1 MVYSCGSEAVD
12 GPAILQL
19 QKWDSAQFD
28 VSEFCEAFISPTRD
42 LLLLLSHQ
50 CEASLLPLFTGKN
63 NTNDLGFSSECLQG
77 SGSFCSSL
85 SAAPHRSDSLDNLP
99 STSGSVEDVFIPPVE
114 STPTGCKR
122 YPIIYGVKSLAWGHC
137 GDAYEQHK
145 DTGFKELLFVSGDH
159 GITVHGFCHL
169 DKSTQNMP
177 EHVVGQGR
185 WVEWGPETVQNTQS
199 CLYEKT
205 TGNIWHVNGNTET
218 KGTSHD
224 VTIGTDGELYSGN
237 FSSKKWLR
245 SFLTN
250 VENIESEGNFWSK
263 FPVKSS
269 YPCSAE
275 VVSFRIFDNTA
286 LLLDFLI
293 RSDRSNIKKKLNAET
308 VLLESPGDGPVHS
321 KSNSLYTI
329 DSTEEG
335 PKVCNKE
342 TGSSLKC
349 SKVFSSTS
357 HRLVG
362 FVLIFVDPILD
373 SDCSGN
379 VNTTNQVFVVVT
391 MIYQGGLQ
399 WISSKK
405 LQDVSLNPTTVF
417 EWTDF
422 QFSDNLLLCLH
433 ASGLIFVND
442 ANTSEPVGCLDIL
455 QICGL
460 NPKPNLLNQEELR
473 SANVHN
479 QHDKIRYKA
488 GHGTKDTRRVFKKLM
503 VGSSSFLAAVD
514 EDSVI
519 YVICPGDYYS
529 EKSSTN
535 TLVPHL
541 QNFGIGM
548 LIGWEVGGLQIGCQ
562 NPLSGLSSYHSVNI
576 SSRVQR
582 QQKSFIQGRGGKS
595 VSNLSGFSVAS
606 PNNNEVVHSSEMM
619 PSPLRKI
626 FLPVEG
632 CRKDDFICFS
642 PFGITRLIKKRNLN
656 NEKDFKIVHMNL
668 HVALEVHDDRGVNSQ
683 STKFS
688 SLDKEGTFIGE
699 AVGCSFQGCLY
710 LVTQDGFSVV
720 LPSVSISSNGIP
732 VESFSYWR
740 PSSSTAS
747 GHQIDLTTYKDKV
760 HWPLWKLEV
769 LDRVLL
775 YEGPEAADHL
785 CSINGWDLKTAR
797 LRHLQLALDY
807 LKVDEIQKSLESIG
821 EINIA
826 EEGILRILLTAVYQL
841 FCKVGNDNEVAL
853 ASRLL
858 DLAASFATRV
868 IRKYGLLRY
877 ESGMSMFQMITD
889 SKINSA
895 PPAFSNKEASEMNYS
910 RRLHEM
916 AHFLEIIRT
925 MQCRLDAKNRWPA
938 QVLVDDRDTLNM
950 VDAKFSLDESCIP
963 GYSLDAFPSD
973 TERQRQLAPPAS
985 DSNNEGTEKLALIP
999 IGSSESPTQLNLEN
1013 HSELSIFS
1021 SQGDSDVKSMIPLEN
1036 PKDMIARWEIEKL
1049 DLKTVVKDA
1058 LHSGRLPL
1066 AVLQLHIQRVRD
1078 LVSEEEHHDI
1088 FTEIRDVGRTIAYD
1102 LFLKGETGL
1111 AISTLQRLGED
1122 IEISLKQLLFGTVR
1136 RSLRVQVAAEMQS
1149 CEYLASNEW
1158 KILER
1163 IALIE
1168 RLYPSCN
1175 FWGSFHSQ
1183 QEKLSNFRS
1192 RTALPEEDNLQ
1203 LMCSHSGKDYI
1214 IECGEIDGAVIGPWE
1229 NIGESSSINVVEED
1243 TMHFGYWAAAAVW
1256 SDAWDQK
1263 TIDRIVLDQPFHMG
1277 VHVSWESQ
1285 LEYYMCR
1292 NDWEE
1297 VFKLLDVIPSS
1308 LLSNGSLQVN
1318 LDGLHSAAV
1327 DGFTKRYRGYQNY
1340 VCSAGELDS
1349 VCMNI
1354 SNIKILKF
1362 SSSNMC
1368 NTWLRVFMEQEL
1380 ARKNIFLKGFF
1391 ECTTEII
1398 QLLSHAGF
1406 IINKSKASIPDES
1419 SKNLPDSGSSDP
1431 DGEYQKDTLQ
1441 AFHKV
1446 FIHHCAQYDLPHL
1459 LDLYLDHHELVLE
1472 NGSLNLLL
1480 EAAGDREWAKW
1491 LLLSRVKG
1499 HEYDA
1504 SFSNAR
1510 SVISHNS
1517 VSSSNLRDLEI
1528 DEIICTVD
1536 DMAEGGG
1543 ELAALATLLHAPAP
1557 IQKCLCSGSVIRH
1570 FSSSS
1575 QCTLENLRPGLQRFP
1590 TLWRTLVAACFGQD
1604 VNGSSLGPN
1613 AKNVFG
1619 DSALSDYLNW
1629 RENIFTSAGHDTSL
1643 VQMLPCWFSKPIRR
1657 LIQLFVQGPFGW
1669 QSLAEVSTGEY
1680 FLHKDMENF
1689 INTHENAGV
1698 SAISWEAAIQKRVE
1712 EELYASALEEAGF
1725 GVEHHLHRGRALA
1738 AFNHLLG
1745 VRIKNLR
1752 AGNTYQKQSNASVH
1766 GKTNVQAD
1774 VQMLLA
1780 PVTQSEES
1788 LLSSVMPL
1796 AIVNFEEP
1804 VLVASCAFL
1813 LELCGLS
1820 ASMLRVD
1827 IAALRRIS
1835 SFYVSNE
1842 YDEHMKHLSPK
1853 SFHAV
1858 PHEGD
1863 ITVSLARALA
1873 DDYLHKDSGSILG
1886 NGMPRNAATNKQ
1898 PSRPLLAVLQHLEKV
1913 SLPSM
1918 VDGKTCGSWLFNGS
1932 GDGTEIRF
1940 LQKTASQH
1948 WSLVTS
1954 FCQMHQMPLST
1965 KYLALLAKDNDWVGF
1980 LTEAQVGGYSSDV
1993 IVHVASEEFSD
2004 PRLKIHILT
2013 VLKSMCSTRR
2023 KVNSSLSL
2031 TSMGKGD
2038 EMDFST
2044 ENNFIIPVELFGLL
2058 AECEKQQNPG
2068 EALLVRAKDL
2078 RWSLLAIIASC
2089 FPDITSLACLTVWLE
2104 ITAARETSSIKVN
2117 DIASQIANNVG
2128 AAVEATNALS
2138 AGSRSPEFHYNRKNA
2153 KRRCLIESTSGNF
2166 TVPIPSTVSTTSG
2179 LSGMSVSH
2187 DITSEEGK
2195 WKQAD
2200 EEVKVLNDPDEG
2212 LVSLSKMVRVLCEQ
2226 RLFLPL
2232 LRAFEMFL
2240 PSCSLLPFIRAL
2252 QAFSQ
2257 MRLSEA
2263 SAHLASFSVRIKD
2276 EPLQLKT
2283 NISREGK
2290 LGSLWIGSTAVA
2302 AADAMLSTCPSA
2314 YEKRCLLQLLS
2325 ATDYGDGGSA
2335 ATCFRRLYWKVNLA
2349 EPSLR
2354 KDDHLYLG
2362 NEPLDDASLLSALE
2376 KHGHWDQAR
2385 NWARQL
2391 EATGGLWKSAV
2402 HHVTETQ
2409 AEAMVAEWKEFL
2421 WDVPEERAALWTHC
2435 QKLFLRYSFPALQA
2449 GLFFLNHAEAVE
2461 KDVSAK
2467 ELHEMLLL
2475 SLQWLSGIIT
2485 QSNPVYPLHLLRE
2498 IETRVWLLAVESEA
2512 QVETVGAFTLNNYSQ
2527 NLTSG
2532 STSNIIE
2539 RTASNI
2545 TKMDNHLN
2553 ARRSRPL
2560 EKSDIKESNLT
2571 HPYNLQVLDTSPSAT
2586 AVNSTKTK
2594 RRAKSYLHSKKLI
2607 AEVVDKS
2614 SDPDEGPTSPIN
2626 FNTEFFK
2633 STLPQEENVK
2643 AEASVSRWEERVGP
2657 EELERAVLSLLEFG
2671 QVTAAKQ
2678 LQHKLSPEHVPSEFL
2693 LVDVALKLAAISTP
2707 ACSELSIS
2715 MLDADVLSVI
2725 QSYNVSSESY
2735 GDPLQVL
2742 ESLAIRCTENGGQ
2755 GLCKRI
2761 IAVVK
2766 AANVLGLSFAE
2777 AFGKRPLELLQLL
2790 SLKAQDSFEEAK
2802 SIVQTHSMP
2811 PANIAQILAESF
2823 LKGLLAA
2830 HRGGYMDFQKEE
2842 GPAPLLWRISDF
2854 LKWAELCPSEPEI
2867 GHALM
2872 RLVITGQEVP
2882 HACEVELLILAHHFY
2897 KSSACLDGVDVL
2909 VALAATRVECYV
2921 SEGDFTC
2928 LARLV
2933 TGVSNFHALNFIL
2946 GILIENGQLDLLLQK
2961 YSAAD
2966 SATGTAEAVRGF
2978 RMAVLTSLKHFNP
2991 HDFDACALVYNHFD
3005 MKHETAALLESQA
3018 MQCIDQWFLRYDKEQ
3033 NEDLLEAMHYFI
3045 KAAEVH
3051 TTIDTGNKTRRVCA
3065 QAFLL
3070 SLQIRMPDFDWLNLS
3085 MTNARRALVEQS
3097 RFQEA
3102 LIVAD
3107 AYNLNQPSEWALV
3120 LWNQMLKPELTEQ
3133 FVAEF
3138 VAVLPLQPSML
3149 ADVAKFYRAEVAAR
3163 GDQTNFSVWLSP
3175 GGLPAEWLKHLAR
3188 SFRCLL
3194 KRTRDIRLRLQLA
3207 TVATGFTDVVEACLK
3222 ALDRVPDTAGP
3233 LVLRKGHGGAYLPL
3247 M

>member
-42 LLLLLSHQ
+42 LLLLLSYQ
-50 CEASLLPLFTGKN
+50 CEASLLPLFTGNNK
-63 NTNDLGFSSECLQG
+63 NTNDLGFSPECLQG
-77 SGSFCSSL
+77 
-85 SAAPHRSDSLDNLP
+85 SLDNLP
-99 STSGSVEDVFIPPVE
+99 STSGSVEEDLNNPSIE
-114 STPTGCKR
+114 SNPTGCKR
-122 YPIIYGVKSLAWGHC
+122 YPIIFGVQSLAWGHC

-145 DTGFKELLFVSGDH
+145 DAAFKELLFVSGDH

-169 DKSTQNMP
+169 DKSTQNVP
-177 EHVVGQGR
+177 EDLVGQGR
-185 WVEWGPETVQNTQS
+185 WVEWGPETVENIQENNQS
-199 CLYEKT
+199 CPYGKATE
-205 TGNIWHVNGNTET
+205 NIWHVNGDTEINRNC
-218 KGTSHD
+218 HD
-224 VTIGTDGELYSGN
+224 VTIGSDGELSSGN

-245 SFLTN
+245 TFLTN
-250 VENIESEGNFWSK
+250 VENIESEGNFWSR

-286 LLLDFLI
+286 MLLDFLF

-308 VLLESPGDGPVHS
+308 VPQESVNDSSVHS
-321 KSNSLYTI
+321 MSNSLYTI
-329 DSTEEG
+329 DNTEEG

-342 TGSSLKC
+342 TVSSLKC
-349 SKVFSSTS
+349 SKLFSSAS
-357 HRLVG
+357 QRLVG
-362 FVLIFVDPILD
+362 FVLTLVDPTLD
-373 SDCSGN
+373 NNSNGN
-379 VNTTNQVFVVVT
+379 VNIKNQVFVMVT

-399 WISSKK
+399 WVSSKK
-405 LQDVSLNPTTVF
+405 LQDVSLNPTTGF

-433 ASGLIFVND
+433 ASGLIFVSN
-442 ANTSEPVGCLDIL
+442 ANTSEPVACLDIL

-460 NPKPNLLNQEELR
+460 NPKPNLLFQEKFSVEDDSELR
-473 SANVHN
+473 SANV
-479 QHDKIRYKA
+479 QAQQDKTRCKTI
-488 GHGTKDTRRVFKKLM
+488 HGTKDTRRVFKKLM
-503 VGSSSFLAAVD
+503 VASSCFLAALD
-514 EDSVI
+514 ECGVV
-519 YVICPGDYYS
+519 YVICPGDYIS

-535 TLVPHL
+535 TLLLHL

-562 NPLSGLSSYHSVNI
+562 KALSGLSSYHSFNI
-576 SSRVQR
+576 SSRIQR
-582 QQKSFIQGRGGKS
+582 QQKSQGSGGKS
-595 VSNLSGFSVAS
+595 DSHLSGFSVAS
-606 PNNNEVVHSSEMM
+606 PNNNEVVRSSEMM
-619 PSPLRKI
+619 LGPLRRVFI
-626 FLPVEG
+626 PVEG
-632 CRKDDFICFS
+632 CGKDDSICFS
-642 PFGITRLIKKRNLN
+642 PFGITRLIRKRNLN
-656 NEKDFKIVHMNL
+656 NEKEFKIVHKNL
-668 HVALEVHDDRGVNSQ
+668 HVASEVHDDRSVNSQ

-688 SLDKEGTFIGE
+688 SFEKEGTYIGE

-720 LPSVSISSNGIP
+720 LPSVSISSNGLP

-740 PSSSTAS
+740 PRSSTAS
-747 GHQIDLTTYKDKV
+747 GHQTVNFLATNKDKAD
-760 HWPLWKLEV
+760 WPLWKMEV

-775 YEGPEAADHL
+775 YEGPEAADHM
-785 CSINGWDLKTAR
+785 CSVNGWDLKTAR
-797 LRHLQLALDY
+797 LRRLQLALDY
-807 LKVDEIQKSLESIG
+807 LKVDEIERSLEMLG
-821 EINIA
+821 EVNIA
-826 EEGILRILLTAVYQL
+826 EEGVLRILLTAVYQL
-841 FCKVGNDNEVAL
+841 FCKGGSDNELAL

-858 DLAASFATRV
+858 DLAASCATRV
-868 IRKYGLLRY
+868 IRKYGLLQY
-877 ESGMSMFQMITD
+877 ESGMFMFQMITD
-889 SKINSA
+889 SKTNSV
-895 PPAFSNKEASEMNYS
+895 PPALSNKEASEMNYS

-916 AHFLEIIRT
+916 AHFLEVIRT
-925 MQCRLDAKNRWPA
+925 MQCRLDAKSRRPA
-938 QVLVDDRDTLNM
+938 QGLVDDRDTLNM
-950 VDAKFSLDESCIP
+950 ADAKFSRDDSCLP
-963 GYSLDAFPSD
+963 GFSLDAFPSD
-973 TERQRQLAPPAS
+973 TERQREVALPAS
-985 DSNNEGTEKLALIP
+985 DSNFEGTEKLALIP
-999 IGSSESPTQLNLEN
+999 IESSESSTQLDLGN

-1021 SQGDSDVKSMIPLEN
+1021 SQGDSQVKSMIPLEN
-1036 PKDMIARWEIEKL
+1036 TKDMIARWEIDKL

-1088 FTEIRDVGRTIAYD
+1088 FTEIRDVGRTISYD

-1136 RSLRVQVAAEMQS
+1136 RSLRAQVAAEMQR
-1149 CEYLASNEW
+1149 CEYLASHEW
-1158 KILER
+1158 KVLER

-1168 RLYPSCN
+1168 RLYPSSS
-1175 FWGSFHSQ
+1175 FWGTFQSQ
-1183 QEKLSNFRS
+1183 QEKLSKFRS
-1192 RTALPEEDNLQ
+1192 STTLPEKDKLQ
-1203 LMCSHSGKDYI
+1203 LMCSHSVMDYV
-1214 IECGEIDGAVIGPWE
+1214 IECGEIDGAVIGPWA
-1229 NIGESSSINVVEED
+1229 NIDESSSKNVVED
-1243 TMHFGYWAAAAVW
+1243 NIMHFGYWAAAAIW

-1263 TIDRIVLDQPFHMG
+1263 TIDRIVLDQPFLMG

-1297 VFKLLDVIPSS
+1297 VIKLLDVIPSS
-1308 LLSNGSLQVN
+1308 SLSKGSLQVN

-1327 DGFTKRYRGYQNY
+1327 DGFTKGYHGYQNY

-1349 VCMNI
+1349 VCMSI
-1354 SNIKILKF
+1354 PNIKILKF

-1368 NTWLRVFMEQEL
+1368 NTWLRVLMEQEL

-1391 ECTTEII
+1391 ECTAEII

-1406 IINKSKASIPDES
+1406 IINKSKSSNHDES
-1419 SKNLPDSGSSDP
+1419 SENLPDSGSSDP
-1431 DGEYQKDTLQ
+1431 DGEYQKDSLQ

-1446 FIHHCAQYDLPHL
+1446 FIHHCVQYDLPHL
-1459 LDLYLDHHELVLE
+1459 LDLYLDHHELALK
-1472 NGSLNLLL
+1472 NGSLDLLL
-1480 EAAGDREWAKW
+1480 EAAGDCEWAKW

-1517 VSSSNLRDLEI
+1517 VSSRNLGGLEI

-1543 ELAALATLLHAPAP
+1543 EMAALATLLHAPDP
-1557 IQKCLCSGSVIRH
+1557 IQKCLCSGSVVRH

-1575 QCTLENLRPGLQRFP
+1575 QCTLENLRPALQRFP
-1590 TLWRTLVAACFGQD
+1590 TLWHTLVAACFGQD

-1619 DSALSDYLNW
+1619 NSALSDYLNW
-1629 RENIFTSAGHDTSL
+1629 RENIFTSAGHDSSL

-1689 INTHENAGV
+1689 INTQENAGV

-1712 EELYASALEEAGF
+1712 EELYASALE
-1725 GVEHHLHRGRALA
+1725 
-1738 AFNHLLG
+1738 
-1745 VRIKNLR
+1745 
-1752 AGNTYQKQSNASVH
+1752 
-1766 GKTNVQAD
+1766 
-1774 VQMLLA
+1774 
-1780 PVTQSEES
+1780 
-1788 LLSSVMPL
+1788 VMPL
-1796 AIVNFEEP
+1796 AIVNFEDS

-1842 YDEHMKHLSPK
+1842 YNEHMKHLSPK

-1863 ITVSLARALA
+1863 ITVSLPRALA
-1873 DDYLHKDSGSILG
+1873 DDYLHKDSSSILG
-1886 NGMPRNAATNKQ
+1886 NEMPREAATIKR

-1913 SLPSM
+1913 SLPLM

-1932 GDGTEIRF
+1932 GDGTEIRY

-1993 IVHVASEEFSD
+1993 IIQVASEEFSD
-2004 PRLKIHILT
+2004 PRLKVHILT
-2013 VLKSMCSTRR
+2013 VLKSMCSTRK

-2031 TSMGKGD
+2031 TAMGKSD
-2038 EMDFST
+2038 ELDFST
-2044 ENNFIIPVELFGLL
+2044 ENNFMIPVELFGLL
-2058 AECEKQQNPG
+2058 AECEKQKSPG
-2068 EALLVRAKDL
+2068 EALLVKAKDL

-2089 FPDITSLACLTVWLE
+2089 FPDITSLSCLTVWLE

-2128 AAVEATNALS
+2128 AAVEATNALPI
-2138 AGSRSPEFHYNRKNA
+2138 GSRSPEFHYNRRNA

-2166 TVPIPSTVSTTSG
+2166 TVLMPSAVSITSG
-2179 LSGMSVSH
+2179 LSGMSVSQ
-2187 DITSEEGK
+2187 DIISEEEK
-2195 WKQAD
+2195 RKQVD

-2263 SAHLASFSVRIKD
+2263 SAHLASFSFRIKD
-2276 EPLQLKT
+2276 EPLQPKT

-2325 ATDYGDGGSA
+2325 ATDFGDGGSA

-2362 NEPLDDASLLSALE
+2362 NEPLDDASLLSELE

-2391 EATGGLWKSAV
+2391 EATGGPWKSAV

-2475 SLQWLSGIIT
+2475 SLQWLSGTIT
-2485 QSNPVYPLHLLRE
+2485 HSNPVYPLHLLRE

-2512 QVETVGAFTLNNYSQ
+2512 QVKTVGAFTLNSYSQ

-2545 TKMDNHLN
+2545 SKMDSHLN
-2553 ARRSRPL
+2553 ARRSRPI

-2594 RRAKSYLHSKKLI
+2594 RRTKNYLHSRKLI
-2607 AEVVDKS
+2607 AEAVDKS

-2626 FNTEFFK
+2626 FNIEFFK
-2633 STLPQEENVK
+2633 SPQPQEENVK
-2643 AEASVSRWEERVGP
+2643 VEASVSRWEERVGP

-2678 LQHKLSPEHVPSEFL
+2678 LQHKLSPDHVPSEFL
-2693 LVDVALKLAAISTP
+2693 LIDVALKLAAISTP
-2707 ACSELSIS
+2707 AGSEVSMS

-2725 QSYNVSSESY
+2725 QSYNISSESY

-2742 ESLAIRCTENGGQ
+2742 ESLAIKCTENGGQ

-2777 AFGKRPLELLQLL
+2777 AFVKRPLELLQLL

-2802 SIVQTHSMP
+2802 FIVQTHSMP
-2811 PANIAQILAESF
+2811 PASIAQILAESF

-2872 RLVITGQEVP
+2872 RLVITGQEIP

-2961 YSAAD
+2961 YSAAE

-3018 MQCIDQWFLRYDKEQ
+3018 MQCIEQWFLRYDKEQ
-3033 NEDLLEAMHYFI
+3033 NEDLLEAMHYYI